1 MKIKKIHD
9 LLIAEC
15 NCILRSN
22 HCDRKCAEC
31 DLVQDE
37 KELIQMYDI
46 FINIINNVMRQYDE
60 LGVIDNAIKRN
71 D

>member
-1 MKIKKIHD
+1 MKIKKINE
-9 LLIAEC
+9 LLRAERE
-15 NCILRSN
+15 CIIRSN
-22 HCDRKCAEC
+22 KCNRKCAEC

-46 FINIINNVMRQYDE
+46 FINIIDKLMRRYDE
-60 LGVIDNAIKRN
+60 LGD